1 MVCFSDSG
9 NHPKTLFHYT
19 TFDTLNYIFHVNEE
33 GAKEIRLWATEHK
46 FMNDPKE
53 IRRGREI
60 VKTMLLPNVNPY
72 IDEELHRTYLA
83 ENTPCYILSL
93 SAAGDCLPMWN
104 TYAGWGTGICLEF
117 DTTYFREEFLG
128 KCAYDE
134 KLFESEILRILEQGT
149 PLLLQAALDIGAD
162 SLCIKSPDYEYEKE
176 YRYVKHGFK
185 IGTDKLRLRKGEV
198 VHYIEH
204 AFPVAALRSIIVGP
218 NLNQTKTIASIK
230 TYLGHKGIEGIR
242 LKKSRVQYK
251 TR

>member
-1 MVCFSDSG
+1 MICFSDSG

-60 VKTMLLPNVNPY
+60 VKTMFLPNVNPY
-72 IDEELHRTYLA
+72 IKDELQRTYLSKD
-83 ENTPCYILSL
+83 TRCYILSL
-93 SAAGDCLPMWN
+93 SEAGDCLPMWN

-117 DTTYFREEFLG
+117 DTNHFRNEFLG
-128 KCAYDE
+128 KCAYDK
-134 KLFESEILRILEQGT
+134 KLFESEIRRILEQGDP
-149 PLLLQAALDIGAD
+149 PLQVALDIGAD